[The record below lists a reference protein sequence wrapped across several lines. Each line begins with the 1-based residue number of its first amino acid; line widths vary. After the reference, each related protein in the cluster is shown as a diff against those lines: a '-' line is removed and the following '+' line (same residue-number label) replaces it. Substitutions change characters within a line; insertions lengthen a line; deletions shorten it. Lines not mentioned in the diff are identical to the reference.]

1 MSASTMPMPKTT
13 VYEYGCFIFGE
24 NNIRLAG
31 QFPDIYSIAESSFKQ
46 LLSDK
51 NLGFGI
57 LGTNA

>member
-1 MSASTMPMPKTT
+1 MPMPKTT